1 MPQLWPSSPHDPHRF
16 CVALL
21 WACSLL
27 GRFSATVVPSVN
39 LRVFTPFSTALALT
53 LVVVLAVAD
62 LHAAKP
68 GADVKYVIRYS
79 PGQQYF
85 PGTVPQGIGNPLEGV
100 AKVVAAFERE
110 FPDTRVEVINTP
122 NTREYLVTQLSGG
135 AAADIVCVNVEEV
148 WVDVQKQWYV
158 PLDRFLEQPNP
169 FVVARG
175 QPDAPGYRQWWD
187 MFRYQAVTRGKQAPD
202 GGNYCLSLDMVETA
216 IFYNKTFFAAH
227 GLRPPTTWTKFITLL
242 QAIKTTGKTPLGVNI
257 DMLADWGQ
265 DLLFDQLYFDLLPGI
280 DLYQDPSREEYLQG
294 YLDPD
299 ELALLH
305 QHGFFTTR
313 DPRFV
318 EVWRKLHELA
328 SYCNRDITPTTDLV
342 RGFVNQQL
350 AMIWNGSWFVGRLAA
365 DPNLGFDWGV
375 FYLPQLTKAD
385 SPYASDVPMCVIG
398 GVGNQYEITN
408 TAVSDTDPTLPFATR
423 IERSARLR
431 RVVAL
436 LQFICLPENTGKIVN
451 EFAGF
456 IPNIN
461 GVPVRPE
468 LKAFERILE
477 RRYTTTKW
485 QFSFDLRFSD
495 ILRRMLMLYLSDG
508 IDLDGFL
515 DWQVRNV
522 DTATANFIRRKNPDL
537 PRLEAAW
544 QQLAPVRAGY
554 FDLPEEPKP

>member
-1 MPQLWPSSPHDPHRF
+1 LISSNF
-16 CVALL
+16 
-21 WACSLL
+21 
-27 GRFSATVVPSVN
+27 N
-39 LRVFTPFSTALALT
+39 
-53 LVVVLAVAD
+53 
-62 LHAAKP
+62 
-68 GADVKYVIRYS
+68 
-79 PGQQYF
+79 
-85 PGTVPQGIGNPLEGV
+85 
-100 AKVVAAFERE
+100 
-110 FPDTRVEVINTP
+110 
-122 NTREYLVTQLSGG
+122 
-135 AAADIVCVNVEEV
+135 
-148 WVDVQKQWYV
+148 
-158 PLDRFLEQPNP
+158 
-169 FVVARG
+169 
-175 QPDAPGYRQWWD
+175 
-187 MFRYQAVTRGKQAPD
+187 
-202 GGNYCLSLDMVETA
+202 
-216 IFYNKTFFAAH
+216 
-227 GLRPPTTWTKFITLL
+227 
-242 QAIKTTGKTPLGVNI
+242 
-257 DMLADWGQ
+257 
-265 DLLFDQLYFDLLPGI
+265 LLPGI

-294 YLDPD
+294 YLDPV
-299 ELALLH
+299 EIALLH
-305 QHGFFTTR
+305 GKGYFTAR
-313 DPRFV
+313 DPRYV

-328 SYCNRDITPTTDLV
+328 GYCNRDISPTTDLV

-375 FYLPQLTKAD
+375 FYLPQLTKVD
-385 SPYASDVPMCVIG
+385 SPYASGVPMCVIG

-408 TAVSDTDPTLPFATR
+408 SAVGDTDPNLPFATR

-436 LQFICLPENTGKIVN
+436 LQFICLPENTDKIVN

-468 LKAFERILE
+468 LEQFERILE

-485 QFSFDLRFSD
+485 VYTYDLRFSD

-544 QQLAPVRAGY
+544 QHLAPVRAGY
-554 FDLPEEPKP
+554 VDLPEEPKP